1 MEKSVKLIIKGFV
14 QGVGFRWFV
23 ERTARGLGLK
33 GFVRNLPGGSVEV
46 RAKGTESGLNELIKA
61 IYDGPGSVTGME
73 KEWGIEIEASNFY
86 IKFRETGYV
95 RETGY

>member
-1 MEKSVKLIIKGFV
+1 MEKSVKLVIKGFV

-46 RAKGTESGLNELIKA
+46 RAKGAESKLNELIKA
-61 IYDGPGSVTGME
+61 IYDGPGNVTVME
-73 KEWGIEIEASNFY
+73 TEWDVEVEAPNFY
-86 IKFRETGYV
+86 IKF
-95 RETGY
+95 